1 MSSSVIA
8 TQAPAAPPVPHQ
20 ALAPP
25 DRPASRST
33 RPVPRRIGPRSGLL
47 RLISPVGI
55 IVLWQL
61 AASTG
66 LLPARRLAG
75 PGVILRTGWEL
86 IQDGTLPRALEVSL
100 QRVAIGVAV
109 GSTVG
114 ILLGLVA
121 GLSRWGDNL
130 LDPPLQMLRT
140 LPFLGLVPLLILWFG
155 IGEVPKLVLIA
166 LGCTFPLYLN
176 TYAGI
181 RSVDRRLLDAAASL
195 RLGRFELIRHV
206 ILPGAL
212 PQVLV
217 GLRYGLGVAWLSL
230 IVAEQVNA
238 NAGLGQMIMDARD
251 FMRTD
256 VIVVGL
262 LVYAILGLVTDA
274 LVRLI
279 ERRALAWRP

>member
-1 MSSSVIA
+1 
-8 TQAPAAPPVPHQ
+8 
-20 ALAPP
+20 
-25 DRPASRST
+25 
-33 RPVPRRIGPRSGLL
+33 
-47 RLISPVGI
+47 
-55 IVLWQL
+55 
-61 AASTG
+61 
-66 LLPARRLAG
+66 
-75 PGVILRTGWEL
+75 VILRTGWEL

-121 GLSRWGDNL
+121 GLSRWGDTL

-155 IGEVPKLVLIA
+155 IGEVPKIVLIS

-181 RSVDRRLLDAAASL
+181 RSVDRRLLDLAASL
-195 RLGRFELIRHV
+195 RLTRWELIRAV

-251 FMRTD
+251 FIRTD

-262 LVYAILGLVTDA
+262 LVYALLGLLTDA
-274 LVRLI
+274 AVRLV
-279 ERRALAWRP
+279 ERRALAWRS

>member
-1 MSSSVIA
+1 MSSSVITA
-8 TQAPAAPPVPHQ
+8 QAPAAPPV
-20 ALAPP
+20 A
-25 DRPASRST
+25 RPAPGPPARPRSRSI
-33 RPVPRRIGPRSGLL
+33 RLVPRRIRHRSGLV

-55 IVLWQL
+55 LVLWQL
-61 AASTG
+61 ASATG
-66 LLPARRLAG
+66 VLPARRLAA
-75 PGVILRTGWEL
+75 PTVILHTGWQL
-86 IQDGTLPRALEVSL
+86 IKDGTLPQALEISL
-100 QRVAIGVAV
+100 QRVAVGVVAGSAIGIA
-109 GSTVG
+109 
-114 ILLGLVA
+114 LGLVA
-121 GLSRWGDNL
+121 GLSRWGDRL

-181 RSVDRRLLDAAASL
+181 RAVDRRLLDAAASL
-195 RLGRFELIRHV
+195 RLTRWELVRHV

-251 FMRTD
+251 FLRTD
-256 VIVVGL
+256 VIVVVL
-262 LVYAILGLVTDA
+262 LVYALLGLVTDA
-274 LVRLI
+274 LVRLV

>member
-1 MSSSVIA
+1 MSSSVVIPE
-8 TQAPAAPPVPHQ
+8 APAAPPVPGP
-20 ALAPP
+20 ALGPP
-25 DRPASRST
+25 GRPLP
-33 RPVPRRIGPRSGLL
+33 RPVRLVPRRIRDSSGLL
-47 RLISPVGI
+47 RLISPVAI
-55 IVLWQL
+55 LALWQL
-61 AASTG
+61 ASATG
-66 LLPARRLAG
+66 VLPAQRLAG
-75 PGVILRTGWEL
+75 PGTILRTAWSL
-86 IQDGTLPRALEVSL
+86 VQDGTLPQALAVSV
-100 QRVAIGVAV
+100 QRVAIGAAA
-109 GSTVG
+109 GCTVG
-114 ILLGLVA
+114 IALGLVA

-140 LPFLGLVPLLILWFG
+140 LPFVGLVPLLILWFG
-155 IGEVPKLVLIA
+155 IGEVPKIVLIA

-181 RSVDRRLLDAAASL
+181 RAVDRRLLEAAASL
-195 RLGRFELIRHV
+195 RLTRWELVRQV

-251 FMRTD
+251 FIRTD

-262 LVYAILGLVTDA
+262 LVYALLGLLTDA
-274 LVRLI
+274 LVRLV
-279 ERRALAWRP
+279 ERKALAWRS

>member
-1 MSSSVIA
+1 MSSSVFIPE
-8 TQAPAAPPVPHQ
+8 APAAPPVP
-20 ALAPP
+20 
-25 DRPASRST
+25 RPALGPPG
-33 RPVPRRIGPRSGLL
+33 RPVSRAVRLVTRRIRHSSGLL
-47 RLISPVGI
+47 RLISPVAI
-55 IVLWQL
+55 LVFWQL
-61 AASTG
+61 ASATG
-66 LLPARRLAG
+66 VLPAQRLAG
-75 PGVILRTGWEL
+75 PGTILRTAWNL
-86 IQDGTLPRALEVSL
+86 VQDGTLPQALAVSV
-100 QRVAIGVAV
+100 QRVAIGAAA
-109 GSTVG
+109 GCTIG
-114 ILLGLVA
+114 IALGLVA

-155 IGEVPKLVLIA
+155 IGEVPKIVLIA

-181 RSVDRRLLDAAASL
+181 RAVDRRLLEAAASL
-195 RLGRFELIRHV
+195 RLTHWELIRQV

-251 FMRTD
+251 FLRTD

-262 LVYAILGLVTDA
+262 LVYALLGLLTDA
-274 LVRLI
+274 LVRLV
-279 ERRALAWRP
+279 ERRALAWRT